1 MYNFKV
7 INMCIPDK
15 TFNESCFFAVSDA
28 KYKLGN
34 NAYIPTELKNGI
46 FCCNG
51 NSKENLA
58 VMVSVKNYLT
68 DKKYIEGIDFTINVL
83 MEN

>member
-15 TFNESCFFAVSDA
+15 VFNETCFLAVSDA
-28 KYKLGN
+28 KFKLSN
-34 NAYIPTELKNGI
+34 SNYIPTELKNGI

-51 NSKENLA
+51 TSKENLE
-58 VMVSVKNYLT
+58 VMSSIKGHLHSKRFVDGV
-68 DKKYIEGIDFTINVL
+68 DFTINVY
-83 MEN
+83 MQN

>member
-28 KYKLGN
+28 KYNLGN
-34 NAYIPTELKNGI
+34 NSYIPTELKNGI

-51 NSKENLA
+51 DSRENLA
-58 VMVSVKNYLT
+58 VLVSVKNYLN
-68 DKKYIEGIDFTINVL
+68 DKKYIEGIDYTINVL

>member
-15 TFNESCFFAVSDA
+15 VFNESCFFAVGDA
-28 KYKLGN
+28 KLKLGN
-34 NAYIPTELKNGI
+34 SSYIPTELKNGI

-51 NSKENLA
+51 NSKENLE
-58 VMVSVKNYLT
+58 VMTSVKNYLSA
-68 DKKYIEGIDFTINVL
+68 KKYIEGIDYTLNVL
-83 MEN
+83 IQN

>member
-15 TFNESCFFAVSDA
+15 AFNETCFIAVSDA
-28 KYKLGN
+28 KFKLSN
-34 NAYIPTELKNGI
+34 SNYIPTELKNGI

-51 NSKENLA
+51 NSQENLE
-58 VMVSVKNYLT
+58 VMASIKSHLL
-68 DKKYIEGIDFTINVL
+68 DKKFVEGKDFTINVL

>member
-7 INMCIPDK
+7 INMGIPDK
-15 TFNESCFFAVSDA
+15 TFNESCFFAVSDV
-28 KYKLGN
+28 KFKLGN
-34 NAYIPTELKNGI
+34 NSYIPTELKEGV

-51 NSKENLA
+51 NSKENLS
-58 VMVSVKNYLT
+58 VMITVKEYLT
-68 DKKYIEGIDFTINVL
+68 NKRYIEGIDFTINVL

>member
-34 NAYIPTELKNGI
+34 NSYIPTELKNGI

-83 MEN
+83 IEN

>member
-1 MYNFKV
+1 MYNFTV

-15 TFNESCFFAVSDA
+15 IFNESCFFAVSDA
-28 KYKLGN
+28 KFKLKKDS
-34 NAYIPTELKNGI
+34 YIPSELKDGV

-51 NSKENLA
+51 SSKENLH
-58 VMVSVKNYLT
+58 VMDSVRDHLT
-68 DKKYIEGIDFTINVL
+68 RKRYVEGIDFTINVF